1 VRDGRQADSS
11 GADEGRDGGAQGAA
25 VRKASESAR
34 GGGQRPGART
44 VRLQAEQQVRAA
56 DVAEADVAEVSAAVR
71 LPSAEEEQR
80 RSGGAGSEGAA
91 GGVAGE

>member
-1 VRDGRQADSS
+1 
-11 GADEGRDGGAQGAA
+11 
-25 VRKASESAR
+25 
-34 GGGQRPGART
+34 
-44 VRLQAEQQVRAA
+44 VRAA

-91 GGVAGE
+91 GGVADE